1 MSKFLNELIDFNTD
15 LNSAHV
21 IGCIDMHTGGEPLRV
36 IRSGF
41 APLEGKR
48 IVEKRLECLEKQ
60 DHLRTAIIG
69 EPRGHADMYG
79 ALITQS
85 ERDDSDF
92 GVLFL
97 HNEGYSTMCGHA
109 IIALSTLAEKMG
121 HFLTNDTLKI
131 DTPAGQVT
139 AYNKNGEAFFDNVA
153 SYVVALDHQ
162 ITHADFGTFN
172 VDVAFGGAYYAYV
185 DADKL
190 DISLSKANAAKLS
203 ELGEEIKAL
212 VNDSLVLSHP
222 EDESLSFLYG
232 VIFYSSS
239 QTKDKQSHSKHVC
252 IFADGELDRS
262 PTGTGVSARA
272 AILHARGQLNVGDKI
287 TIESIVD
294 SSFDVTIQ
302 EETQFQAY
310 NAVIPRVFG
319 TAFITAFTN
328 FILDDTDPFKNGFF
342 LK

>member
-1 MSKFLNELIDFNTD
+1 MSNFLNNLSCIDI
-15 LNSAHV
+15 SANQQ
-21 IGCIDMHTGGEPLRV
+21 IKCIDMHTGGEPLRV
-36 IRSGF
+36 ITSGF
-41 APLEGKR
+41 SALKSKR
-48 IVEKRLECLEKQ
+48 IVDKRLECLEHH
-60 DHLRTAIIG
+60 DHLRTAIMG
-69 EPRGHADMYG
+69 EPRGHSDMYG
-79 ALITQS
+79 ALITES
-85 ERDDSDF
+85 ERVDSDF

-109 IIALSTLAEKMG
+109 IIALATLAEKSG
-121 HFLTNDTLKI
+121 HFKVKDALKI
-131 DTPAGQVT
+131 DSPAGQVT
-139 AYNKNGEAFFDNVA
+139 AYYKNGQAYFDNVA
-153 SYVVALDHQ
+153 SFVVKLDHQ
-162 ITHADFGTFN
+162 INHPVFGSFTA
-172 VDVAFGGAYYAYV
+172 DVAFGGAYYAYV

-212 VNDSLVLSHP
+212 VNDSLALSHP

-232 VIFYSSS
+232 VIFYSST
-239 QTKDKQSHSKHVC
+239 QTKDKENHSKHVC

-272 AILHARGQLNVGDKI
+272 AILHAREQINVGDKI

-294 SSFDVTIQ
+294 SSFDITIQ
-302 EETQFQAY
+302 KESQFHGY

-319 TAFITAFTN
+319 TAYITSFSN
-328 FILDDTDPFKNGFF
+328 FVLEDSDPFKHGFF